1 MKLDGM
7 VQMRKN
13 AKKKTEYEGHPGRA
27 KRIMQ
32 QRRALRMLSGCFMR
46 GDSLRAR
53 HSGSGASQHGRSRTI
68 STFADRVT
76 PRRLDRASMTQPFV

>member
-13 AKKKTEYEGHPGRA
+13 AKKDGVRRTPGRA

-32 QRRALRMLSGCFMR
+32 QRRALRMLSVCFMR

-53 HSGSGASQHGRSRTI
+53 HSGRNASRGGRSRTI
-68 STFADRVT
+68 STFAGRVT
-76 PRRLDRASMTQPFV
+76 PRLLDRASMTKPFV